1 MKQCK
6 YSIRLILRTIIWAL
20 CCVAAPAY
28 AQNEININ
36 ARAGQTINLE
46 PAYQDGILL
55 IRGGGTERKPA
66 IVDGRGMT
74 VLTGNNQL
82 YVIGDHIIVQNV
94 KILNPD
100 LAKGIRSVVSF
111 RYKKETGTNSTIR
124 NFQFIQ
130 EPGKISITTYS
141 WLEVFGRNNTV
152 TGCLFKGKTTRNP
165 IMHIDVDDDQPDNHV
180 ISGNTFTDIPVHPGE
195 ALECIRIGLGKGISG
210 TLVKDN
216 IFKRC
221 FGDSETLSTK
231 SSGNKMTGNYFFEC
245 RAGISLRGGNNNTV
259 SGNVFYNTKNA
270 LRMSGSGH
278 QIDNNYF
285 FNNPIATDNGGAL
298 VLMVGGPMPDC
309 NYEVVRNITIES
321 NVFLNYL
328 GLRVLKPGDKCDDY
342 PGNIIFR
349 HNTFM
354 KAKDAFELKDTT
366 VAEFR
371 SSIEPVLVKGPAAAT
386 AARSF
391 DKGAAGKAQ
400 SADNRLNIEVHK
412 NGAVMFSNCDFGPTF
427 FSPKLKAANNANG
440 DGRYNEVQQKL
451 NDIRAQDQ
459 NR

>member
-1 MKQCK
+1 MRNCEN
-6 YSIRLILRTIIWAL
+6 SIRRTLINIAWTM
-20 CCVAAPAY
+20 CCMVSTVY
-28 AQNEININ
+28 ARQNEITIT
-36 ARAGQTINLE
+36 AKAGQTINLQ
-46 PAYQDGILL
+46 PTYQDGILL
-55 IRGGGTERKPA
+55 IRGEGTEKRPA
-66 IVDGRGMT
+66 IVDGRGIT

-82 YVIGDHIIVQNV
+82 YVIGKYIIVQNV

-100 LAKGIRSVVSF
+100 LIKGIRSVVSF
-111 RYKKETGTNSTIR
+111 RYKKETGMNSTIK

-130 EPGKISITTYS
+130 EPGQVSITTYS
-141 WLEVFGRNNTV
+141 WLEVFGQNNTV

-216 IFKRC
+216 VFKRC
-221 FGDSETLSTK
+221 FGDSETLSSK

-245 RAGISLRGGNNNTV
+245 RAGISLRGGNNNSV

-278 QIDNNYF
+278 QVDNNYF

-298 VLMVGGPMPDC
+298 VLMVGGPLPDC
-309 NYEVVRNITIES
+309 NYEVVKNITIES
-321 NVFLNYL
+321 NIFLNYL
-328 GLRVLKPGDKCDDY
+328 GLRVLKPGDQCDDY
-342 PGNIIFR
+342 PSNIIFR

-354 KAKDAFELKDTT
+354 KGKQAYDLNDTT

-371 SSIEPVLVKGPAAAT
+371 SSIEPALVKGPAAA
-386 AARSF
+386 AVGFNKA
-391 DKGAAGKAQ
+391 AAGKIQ
-400 SADNRLNIEVHK
+400 PADDRLKIGVHK
-412 NGAVMFSNCDFGPTF
+412 NGAVMFSNCDFGPGF

-440 DGRYNEVQQKL
+440 DGRYNEIQQKL
-451 NDIRAQDQ
+451 NDIRAQDPKK
-459 NR
+459 